1 MAMTKTHVGIMF
13 LHKARRST
21 AVCTMVAIVVC
32 CLLAVGTASCGNGSQ
47 HSQATAKPPVA
58 KRDTTA
64 LYDGIDISSHQGNID
79 WQQVATDKFIRFAYI
94 KASEGATYQSPHY
107 AYNVANARKHG
118 ILVGSYH
125 YLRSSSSIREQF
137 LNFTRMAKVGDQDLI
152 PMIDIE
158 KRGSWSR
165 RELIDSL
172 TEFANLIQA
181 HYGVQPMIYSTM
193 TFYNHNLAPY
203 FNKYPLYI
211 GRYSDHKPEIMWD
224 GKYTI
229 WQFSERGV
237 VPGID
242 AYVDLCHYHDG
253 GWLDEIELQKP
264 VPLSS

>member
-1 MAMTKTHVGIMF
+1 M
-13 LHKARRST
+13 RR
-21 AVCTMVAIVVC
+21 
-32 CLLAVGTASCGNGSQ
+32 G
-47 HSQATAKPPVA
+47 
-58 KRDTTA
+58 A
-64 LYDGIDISSHQGNID
+64 LII
-79 WQQVATDKFIRFAYI
+79 A
-94 KASEGATYQSPHY
+94 HY

-203 FNKYPLYI
+203 FNKYPLVI
-211 GRYSDHKPEIMWD
+211 IHKFL
-224 GKYTI
+224 TI
-229 WQFSERGV
+229 CLVIITNLF
-237 VPGID
+237 INK
-242 AYVDLCHYHDG
+242 
-253 GWLDEIELQKP
+253 QKSGLKT
-264 VPLSS
+264 V

>member
-1 MAMTKTHVGIMF
+1 MTMNRTYISTRHTHSAI
-13 LHKARRST
+13 T
-21 AVCTMVAIVVC
+21 ATAI
-32 CLLAVGTASCGNGSQ
+32 AVGLITILFMTMACS
-47 HSQATAKPPVA
+47 HSPRQTNSAKPSIA

-107 AYNVANARKHG
+107 AYNVANAHKHG

-137 LNFTRMAKVGDQDLI
+137 INFTRMAKVADQDLI

-172 TEFANLIQA
+172 TEFANLLQA

-211 GRYSDHKPEIMWD
+211 GRYSEHRPEIMWD

-237 VPGID
+237 IPGID

-253 GWLDEIELQKP
+253 GWLEEIELPKP
-264 VPLSS
+264 MPLSS